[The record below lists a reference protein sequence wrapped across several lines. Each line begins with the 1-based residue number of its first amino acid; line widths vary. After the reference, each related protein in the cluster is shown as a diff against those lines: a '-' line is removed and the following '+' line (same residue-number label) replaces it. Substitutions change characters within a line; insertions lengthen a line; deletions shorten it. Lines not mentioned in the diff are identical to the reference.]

1 MYTSHNTSKFTVAM
15 GNFFSRLL
23 MVWDQKFVNSVRVA
37 VGPVIGA
44 YEFWNVRETTMLIR
58 LFVDGIKQGWR
69 DKNGSMNKMTI
80 LPNLNATL
88 GCHKTHKHYLKTGEA
103 VWDQKIVNNLR
114 GAVKPSTSRPARQY
128 RISPWKG
135 SEDSKSTQWDRNAII
150 DAFFR

>member
-1 MYTSHNTSKFTVAM
+1 MYTVRLITLIILLFFASLNTIVFAGLTYDNESHNT
-15 GNFFSRLL
+15 
-23 MVWDQKFVNSVRVA
+23 
-37 VGPVIGA
+37 
-44 YEFWNVRETTMLIR
+44 
-58 LFVDGIKQGWR
+58 
-69 DKNGSMNKMTI
+69 
-80 LPNLNATL
+80 
-88 GCHKTHKHYLKTGEA
+88 KTGEA